1 MVLMGGFSYSL
12 VYIGSKSASAGV
24 ELVYNFQPKPDVFI
38 LESMHGPFFF
48 ISKYVLTGLKY
59 IPDKYY

>member
-38 LESMHGPFFF
+38 LESMHGPF
-48 ISKYVLTGLKY
+48 L
-59 IPDKYY
+59 